1 MAQLRW
7 TLASQQDLVE
17 LGDFIARD
25 SVVYAI
31 NEVER
36 MVVAAEGLQSNPLMG
51 RVVPEY
57 RREDLRELIV
67 RSYRLVYLV
76 RGAEVIVIR
85 IVHGARDFTGT
96 LGPQPWRL
104 T

>member
-1 MAQLRW
+1 
-7 TLASQQDLVE
+7 
-17 LGDFIARD
+17 
-25 SVVYAI
+25 
-31 NEVER
+31 
-36 MVVAAEGLQSNPLMG
+36 MG

-85 IVHGARDFTGT
+85 VVHGARDFTGT

>member
-1 MAQLRW
+1 MAQLLW

-17 LGDFIARD
+17 IGDFIGRD
-25 SVVYAI
+25 SIVYAI

-36 MVVAAEGLQSNPLMG
+36 LVVAAERLQSEPLMG

-57 RREDLRELIV
+57 GREDLRELIV
-67 RSYRLVYLV
+67 RNYRLVYLV
-76 RGAEVIVIR
+76 RGAEVVVIR
-85 IVHGARDFTGT
+85 VVHGARDFTGA

>member
-1 MAQLRW
+1 
-7 TLASQQDLVE
+7 
-17 LGDFIARD
+17 
-25 SVVYAI
+25 
-31 NEVER
+31 
-36 MVVAAEGLQSNPLMG
+36 MVVAAEGLQSEPLMG
-51 RVVPEY
+51 RVAPEY
-57 RREDLRELIV
+57 GREDLRELVV
-67 RSYRLVYLV
+67 RNYRLVYLV